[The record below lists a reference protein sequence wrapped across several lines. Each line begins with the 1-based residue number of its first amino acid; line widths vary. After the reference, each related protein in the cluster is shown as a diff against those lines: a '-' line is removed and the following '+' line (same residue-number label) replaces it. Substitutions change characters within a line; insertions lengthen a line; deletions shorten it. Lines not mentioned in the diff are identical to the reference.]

1 MSTSTFC
8 SFVNCKMV
16 IQVEMEK
23 AVSILVKGL
32 ETKVDEKGS
41 NFSVGECQLLC
52 MARAILHQNKI
63 IVFDEATANVDR
75 K

>member
-1 MSTSTFC
+1 M
-8 SFVNCKMV
+8 
-16 IQVEMEK
+16 QVEMDK
-23 AVSILVKGL
+23 AVSISVKGL

-52 MARAILHQNKI
+52 MARAILHQNEI